1 MTRMCVAYVL
11 RVLLLLAELL
21 RQVLGI
27 DWLPLAGIRRAAT
40 HSVRWV
46 LLAQCLWR
54 HIPLVQRQCWIKRE
68 CHHTLTHY

>member
-1 MTRMCVAYVL
+1 MHVAYML
-11 RVLLLLAELL
+11 QVLLHLAELL

-46 LLAQCLWR
+46 LLALCL
-54 HIPLVQRQCWIKRE
+54 
-68 CHHTLTHY
+68 

>member
-1 MTRMCVAYVL
+1 MTRMHVAYILQVL
-11 RVLLLLAELL
+11 PHLAELF

-46 LLAQCLWR
+46 LLALCL
-54 HIPLVQRQCWIKRE
+54 
-68 CHHTLTHY
+68 